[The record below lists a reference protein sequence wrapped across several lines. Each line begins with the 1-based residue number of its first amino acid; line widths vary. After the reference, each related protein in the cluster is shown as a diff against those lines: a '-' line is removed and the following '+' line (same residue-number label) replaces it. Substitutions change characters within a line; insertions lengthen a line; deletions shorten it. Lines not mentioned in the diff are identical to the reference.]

1 MHIVA
6 YWIVLITHAGY
17 VYKQALYTSTKLWV
31 SKHYVPQV
39 LRLKT
44 GISTN
49 MFNIFHQNDS

>member
-17 VYKQALYTSTKLWV
+17 VYKQAHTSTKLWV